1 MIKQAF
7 VPFAIMLTVLAALML
22 PGCGGDS
29 QPPSESSRATAQAEL
44 PTGFFLSQEPPA
56 TKTVEDAKK
65 SARPGDTVTLRG
77 RIGGAKDPFVD
88 GRAVFTLMGAGLKPC
103 GDGSPMP
110 ECKTPW
116 DYCCD
121 TSRDIAEHS
130 ATIQVVD
137 ASGAP
142 LKLSIKGRNGIRELS
157 DLIVVG
163 KVKQA
168 DGHLMIVNA
177 SAIYVRKS

>member
-1 MIKQAF
+1 MFKKPLIS
-7 VPFAIMLTVLAALML
+7 ILMTLTLAGIML
-22 PGCGGDS
+22 PGCKSEGE
-29 QPPSESSRATAQAEL
+29 PPSESPRASSQADL
-44 PTGFFLSQEPPA
+44 PSGFFLTQEPTA
-56 TKTVEDAKK
+56 AKTVEDAKK
-65 SARPGDTVTLRG
+65 SAKPGDPITLHG

-103 GDGSPMP
+103 GAGSAMP
-110 ECKTPW
+110 DCKTPW

-121 TSRDIAEHS
+121 TSREIAEHS

-142 LKLSIKGRNGIRELS
+142 LRLSIKGRNGIRELS

-163 KVKQA
+163 KVMQA
-168 DGHLMIVNA
+168 DGRLMIVNA
-177 SAIYVRKS
+177 SGVFVKKS